1 MRIGKIISAIA
12 ALMLCSTG
20 IFAQDVIRL
29 GIIGLD
35 TSHSVAFTS
44 LINGGKEEWA
54 EGFRV
59 VAAYPYGSR
68 TIESSYS
75 RIPGYVEDVS
85 SMGVEIVDSIQDLLD
100 KVDCVFIETNDGR
113 LHLDQAVE
121 VFRSGK
127 TCYIDKP
134 LGSTLGET
142 IAIYEMADRYG
153 VPIFSSS
160 TLRFTPRNR
169 QLHDG
174 EFGKILGADCWSPH
188 KIEPT
193 HPDFGFYGIHGVE
206 TLYTIMGTGCTE
218 VNRMSSEY
226 GDIVV
231 GKWDDG
237 RLGSF
242 RAIVKGPQSYG
253 GTVLVSGKTV
263 PAGGYEGY
271 KELLKEILRFF
282 RTGVSP
288 VPEEETIE
296 IFTFMK
302 ASNMSKAAGGK
313 TVKMEDA
320 LKAGLKDARKLI
332 RKYDR

>member
-1 MRIGKIISAIA
+1 
-12 ALMLCSTG
+12 
-20 IFAQDVIRL
+20 
-29 GIIGLD
+29 
-35 TSHSVAFTS
+35 
-44 LINGGKEEWA
+44 
-54 EGFRV
+54 
-59 VAAYPYGSR
+59 
-68 TIESSYS
+68 
-75 RIPGYVEDVS
+75 
-85 SMGVEIVDSIQDLLD
+85 
-100 KVDCVFIETNDGR
+100 
-113 LHLDQAVE
+113 
-121 VFRSGK
+121 
-127 TCYIDKP
+127 
-134 LGSTLGET
+134 
-142 IAIYEMADRYG
+142 
-153 VPIFSSS
+153 
-160 TLRFTPRNR
+160 
-169 QLHDG
+169 
-174 EFGKILGADCWSPH
+174 
-188 KIEPT
+188 
-193 HPDFGFYGIHGVE
+193 
-206 TLYTIMGTGCTE
+206 
-218 VNRMSSEY
+218 MSSEY